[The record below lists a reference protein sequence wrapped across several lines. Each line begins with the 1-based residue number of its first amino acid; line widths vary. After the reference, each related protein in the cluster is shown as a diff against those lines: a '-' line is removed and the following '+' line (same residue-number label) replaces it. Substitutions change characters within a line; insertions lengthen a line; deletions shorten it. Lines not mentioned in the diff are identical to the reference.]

1 MAQASEEHTT
11 GYALERVPGKARIGT
26 YSLSTTWMGW
36 IFYMG
41 GPFIGA
47 LIAANMN
54 PVAAITAIVAG
65 NILLFFFVLLNGDM
79 GAKLGLSVSMCSRYS
94 FGNIGTAIPSIIY
107 FVTLAGWFGVSIGIL
122 AAVMNGN
129 VGGPAWMW
137 AVVMGL
143 VMTVMAAYG
152 MKVIAKLA
160 FYVAPAILILMVVG
174 FILAIVKME
183 EGRSFLPQGPFSGNS
198 WLLAFGLCVSH
209 WVVGASLA
217 PDVMRFAKS
226 KNAVSWAGFWGFVIA
241 NNVIMLL
248 GVFTAWALGTMDF
261 FVAMPGLA
269 GLFWKI
275 LALAT
280 IIGIVWTSGD
290 CQCYTSG
297 LALSNLTKLD
307 PKITTTIAGV
317 LGMILAVSGIYGQ
330 AINWLLFLGI
340 FVPGVPAIMIVDYY
354 LRHKQRYPDK
364 SKITLK
370 ANWNA
375 IIAYAIGVVAEYLL
389 TNVWGVGIFALN
401 SVVITGVA
409 YLILSKANPVNV
421 FAEDAPSVTE
431 YYIRP
436 EEEAEMK
443 PSAE

>member
-1 MAQASEEHTT
+1 MAKTSEEHTT

-47 LIAANMN
+47 LIAAKMN
-54 PVAAITAIVAG
+54 PTAAITAIIAG
-65 NILLFFFVLLNGDM
+65 NVLLFFFVLLNGEM

-94 FGNIGTAIPSIIY
+94 FGNIGTIIPSLIY
-107 FVTLAGWFGVSIGIL
+107 FITLAGWFAVSIGVL
-122 AAVMNGN
+122 AVVMNGN
-129 VGGPAWMW
+129 VGGAPWLW
-137 AVVMGL
+137 SLIMGL
-143 VMTVMAAYG
+143 IMTAMAAYG

-174 FILAIVKME
+174 FILALTKME
-183 EGRSFLPQGPFSGNS
+183 EGKAFLPQAPFAGNA
-198 WLLAFGLCVSH
+198 WLLAFGLTISH
-209 WVVGASLA
+209 WIVGASLA
-217 PDVMRFAKS
+217 PDVMRFGKS
-226 KNAVSWAGFWGFVIA
+226 QKSVAWAGFWGFVIA

-248 GVFTAWALGTMDF
+248 GVFTSWALGTTDF

-269 GLFWKI
+269 GIFWKI
-275 LALAT
+275 LAMAT

-297 LALSNLTKLD
+297 LALSNITKLD
-307 PKITTTIAGV
+307 SRIATCISGV
-317 LGMILAVSGIYGQ
+317 IGLLLAISGIYGY
-330 AINWLLFLGI
+330 AISWLLFMGI

-354 LRHKQRYPDK
+354 IRHKQRYPDK
-364 SKITLK
+364 SNIIVK

-375 IIAYAIGVVAEYLL
+375 IIAYAIGVVAEYLM
-389 TNVWGVGIFALN
+389 TNVWGVGIFAVN
-401 SVVITGVA
+401 SIVITGIA

-421 FAEDAPSVTE
+421 FDSDAPSVTE

-436 EEEAEMK
+436 EEQAEMDQ
-443 PSAE
+443 SEA

>member
-1 MAQASEEHTT
+1 MAKASEEHTT

-47 LIAANMN
+47 LIASSMN
-54 PVAAITAIVAG
+54 PVAAITAIIAG
-65 NILLFFFVLLNGDM
+65 NVLLFFFVLLNGDL
-79 GAKLGLSVSMCSRYS
+79 GAKLGLSVSMSSRYS
-94 FGNIGTAIPSIIY
+94 FGNIGTVIPSLIY
-107 FVTLAGWFGVSIGIL
+107 FITLAGWFGVSIGIL

-129 VGGPAWMW
+129 IGGPAWLW
-137 AVVMGL
+137 SVIMGFI
-143 VMTVMAAYG
+143 MTIMAAYG

-160 FYVAPAILILMVVG
+160 FYVAPAILLLMVIG
-174 FILAIVKME
+174 FILAITKME
-183 EGRSFLPQGPFSGNS
+183 EGRAFLPQPPFTGNS
-198 WLLAFGLCVSH
+198 WLLAFGLTISH
-209 WVVGASLA
+209 WIVGASLA
-217 PDVMRFAKS
+217 PDVMRFAQS
-226 KNAVSWAGFWGFVIA
+226 KKAVAWSGFWGFVIA

-248 GVFTAWALGTMDF
+248 GVFTSWALGTMDF
-261 FVAMPGLA
+261 FVAMPALA

-307 PKITTTIAGV
+307 SKIATTISGIIG
-317 LGMILAVSGIYGQ
+317 LILAVSGIYGQ

-364 SKITLK
+364 SYIK
-370 ANWNA
+370 AKTNWNA
-375 IIAYAIGVVAEYLL
+375 IISYFIGVIAEYLM
-389 TNVWGVGIFALN
+389 TKVWGVGIFALN
-401 SVVITGVA
+401 SVVITGIA
-409 YLILSKANPVNV
+409 YLILSKVNPVRV
-421 FAEDAPSVTE
+421 FEESAPSATE

-436 EEEAEMK
+436 DEEAEVQQA
-443 PSAE
+443 AE

>member
-47 LIAANMN
+47 LIAAKMN

-65 NILLFFFVLLNGDM
+65 NMLLFFFVLLNGDM

-129 VGGPAWMW
+129 VGGPAWIW
-137 AVVMGL
+137 SVIMGGI
-143 VMTVMAAYG
+143 MTVMAAYG
-152 MKVIAKLA
+152 MKVISKLA
-160 FYVAPAILILMVVG
+160 FYVAPAILVLMVVG
-174 FILAIVKME
+174 FILAITKME
-183 EGRSFLPQGPFSGNS
+183 EGKAFLPQAPFAGNT
-198 WLLAFGLCVSH
+198 WLLAFGLTISH
-209 WVVGASLA
+209 WIVGASLA
-217 PDVMRFAKS
+217 PDVMRFARS
-226 KNAVSWAGFWGFVIA
+226 KKAVAWSGFWGFVIA

-248 GVFTAWALGTMDF
+248 GVLTAWALGTLDF

-269 GLFWKI
+269 GIFWKI

-307 PKITTTIAGV
+307 SKIATTISGIIG
-317 LGMILAVSGIYGQ
+317 LILAVSGIYGQ

-354 LRHKQRYPDK
+354 LRHKQHLPDK
-364 SKITLK
+364 SSITAK
-370 ANWNA
+370 TNWNA
-375 IIAYAIGVVAEYLL
+375 IIAYFIGVVAEYLM
-389 TNVWGVGIFALN
+389 TKVWGVGIFALN
-401 SVVITGVA
+401 SVVITGIA
-409 YLILSKANPVNV
+409 YLILSKLNPVKV
-421 FAEDAPSVTE
+421 FDEDAPSVTE

-436 EEEAEMK
+436 EEEAEINQA
-443 PSAE
+443 AE